1 MSKQIVIDYEEYL
14 ELEKA
19 KEILEA
25 ATIKNYNIS
34 YIDDEKSNTRMKCIE
49 CEELFD
55 YLCSNENKYS
65 NDIKVVEIRK
75 Y

>member
-19 KEILEA
+19 KEILET

-34 YIDDEKSNTRMKCIE
+34 YIDDEKSNTRIKCIP
-49 CEELFD
+49 CKELFD
-55 YLCSNENKYS
+55 YLCNDENKYS
-65 NDIKVVEIRK
+65 DDIKVVEIRK